1 MDLAKRSCEA
11 CEGGIPALHPDEV
24 AFLMEQIPSWQEV
37 EGWIVRNLELK
48 DFAAAL
54 ATVNQ
59 IGALAEQEGHHPD
72 LLIHG
77 YRNLRIRMQTHA
89 VEGLTENDFIL
100 AAKIDRVLDA

>member
-1 MDLAKRSCEA
+1 MDLADRTCEG
-11 CEGGIPALHPDEV
+11 CEGGVPPLHPDEV
-24 AFLMEQIPSWQEV
+24 DFLMEQIPAWMHDQ
-37 EGWIVRNLELK
+37 GWIQRDLSCK

-54 ATVNQ
+54 AATNT

-89 VEGLTENDFIL
+89 VGGLTENDFIL
-100 AAKIDRVLDA
+100 AAKIDRVLA